1 MREFLSQKNVEFED
15 RNIRHDPQAKQEVI
29 DMFGAEVV
37 PLTIINGQMVV
48 GFDQEKL
55 EALLAGLGY
64 E

>member
-15 RNIRHDPQAKQEVI
+15 RNIRYDPQAKQEVI

-55 EALLAGLGY
+55 EALLAGLDH